1 MERFFA
7 NAYRGDPGVP
17 HADRERFGNIWIGSF
32 AFAAISWFNPYFW
45 QLSRQINTTGRKRW
59 RRGSHISSCGTS
71 T

>member
-45 QLSRQINTTGRKRW
+45 QLSRQIKVFKRILSLYNCRKL
-59 RRGSHISSCGTS
+59 SYTC
-71 T
+71 